1 VAVQAHSQLWLSS
14 TGEDAPFIM
23 CLMTFTLEQLTRNW
37 WLVGL
42 LDNVL
47 HQSIEMNGDA
57 GGGAGTAAASLLFK
71 PAPWEFKGKEEQNS
85 WEDGRVD
92 DCKGFCCVS
101 VYLRICVGACKCA
114 LLDAYVHAHFEC
126 SSACMH
132 NCVLCLSNTLI

>member
-1 VAVQAHSQLWLSS
+1 MAVQAHSQLWLSS

-57 GGGAGTAAASLLFK
+57 GGGAGPPAGAADYE
-71 PAPWEFKGKEEQNS
+71 W
-85 WEDGRVD
+85 R
-92 DCKGFCCVS
+92 C
-101 VYLRICVGACKCA
+101 
-114 LLDAYVHAHFEC
+114 
-126 SSACMH
+126 
-132 NCVLCLSNTLI
+132 